1 MLPDNHIPML
11 CGKACDAL
19 LLRNW
24 IPMLRFVSVIKF
36 SSVITGAMA
45 DSVGSSLGYARYFD
59 INTPELRER
68 RALRRI
74 VSQQILRTQF
84 VADFAKRLVEIFCRR

>member
-19 LLRNW
+19 LLRKLD
-24 IPMLRFVSVIKF
+24 PDASRFVSEIRLY
-36 SSVITGAMA
+36 SVITGAMA

-59 INTPELRER
+59 INTPELREQR
-68 RALRRI
+68 NAL
-74 VSQQILRTQF
+74 VLH
-84 VADFAKRLVEIFCRR
+84 VFAL